1 MKRDNFFAQWSE
13 LHGGATVSGVVR
25 GWLTISYA
33 LVKPLA
39 LMRISPSAISLL
51 GLLFGVLTWIQ
62 SETIFGLI
70 FLALSLIADGID
82 GSLAIIRERVSTW
95 GGHLDS
101 VIDRVVEF
109 FWALTFVR
117 IGAPVIVVGI
127 AWCAA
132 LTQEYVRA
140 RAAGLGYRS
149 IEVITVCER
158 PVRAILLA
166 FAMIAH
172 LSHLRG
178 LNEVAWIWMALQV
191 GSLVVVLRDAYA
203 ALRTNN

>member
-1 MKRDNFFAQWSE
+1 VKRDSFFAQWSE
-13 LHGGATVSGVVR
+13 LHGGAQVSGAVR
-25 GWLTISYA
+25 GWLTISYV
-33 LVKPLA
+33 LVKPLV
-39 LMRISPSAISLL
+39 LFRISPSAISFL
-51 GLLFGVLTWIQ
+51 GLIFGLLTWLQ
-62 SETIFGLI
+62 AHTFLGLI

-109 FWALTFVR
+109 FWALTFLR

-127 AWCAA
+127 AWTVA

-166 FAMIAH
+166 LAMVAE
-172 LSHLRG
+172 LSHHRG
-178 LNEVAWIWMALQV
+178 VKEVAWIWVVLQV
-191 GSLVVVLRDAYA
+191 GSLVMVLRDAYA
-203 ALRTNN
+203 ALRANN